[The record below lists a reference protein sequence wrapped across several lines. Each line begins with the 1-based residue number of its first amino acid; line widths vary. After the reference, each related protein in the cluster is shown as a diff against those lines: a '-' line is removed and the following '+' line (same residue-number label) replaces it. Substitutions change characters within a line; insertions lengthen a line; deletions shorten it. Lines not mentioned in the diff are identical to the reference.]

1 MLPTRLT
8 SRSTTFK
15 KRYGEMT
22 FLEYSIEAILIR
34 AVIYAVDLQLII
46 INFCSNNE

>member
-15 KRYGEMT
+15 KRYGEIIFM
-22 FLEYSIEAILIR
+22 EYSIEAILIR
-34 AVIYAVDLQLII
+34 AVIYAVDLQLTI
-46 INFCSNNE
+46 INFCPSNE